1 MRSAIVAAS
10 LLTGCLGKGAL
21 DLELSL
27 PTEPDLRPSG
37 METITVLASSP
48 EMDLLAN
55 RTVINDRSS
64 FSAGS
69 LPVGEDMQINVL
81 LHDVSNRLV
90 GLGEAPQRV
99 SIKGDETT
107 KLTIPVRRPFIYAS
121 SGSTLYTFD
130 PTLDPREM
138 KFQGKLSGLTA
149 PQIAVSVGGDR
160 LVIAGGMQLQIVDTA
175 THKVV
180 GNSIALSATI
190 FDVAPVP
197 GQKKVVVATSTGI
210 AVVDIDSGTVTT
222 AEVGAVDR
230 VTVGPA
236 GDGRMFAYG
245 LIGRVSPPDVPP
257 PLAMCSGSSSVVA
270 VSVDT
275 PAPTAPKP
283 LGTAVSSI
291 AAAPA
296 QAAVFATLP
305 CQGQIARIDGD
316 PTSEVAQLTLMNISP
331 LKNAAAISVQGDRV
345 WAVGTEPSLPE
356 CLNGMQCTSS
366 SSLACPETT
375 SNRVSYVKA
384 GARVVVQSVPIG
396 GGNSQ
401 TVILPE
407 RRETMVDTEDGSRQ
421 HAQVLHPLA
430 SVPLDLVTLPGGQYV
445 AVVMRNSY
453 FIDSTFDPL
462 AGIYILPCLKVQTA
476 DWMLV
481 DMASASIA
489 SRVRSHCMI
498 TNMRQGAYFSSWACD
513 DPPEAERTTQGDYIP
528 TSVGALFGAR

>member
-1 MRSAIVAAS
+1 MQIQIVA
-10 LLTGCLGKGAL
+10 
-21 DLELSL
+21 
-27 PTEPDLRPSG
+27 
-37 METITVLASSP
+37 
-48 EMDLLAN
+48 
-55 RTVINDRSS
+55 
-64 FSAGS
+64 
-69 LPVGEDMQINVL
+69 
-81 LHDVSNRLV
+81 
-90 GLGEAPQRV
+90 
-99 SIKGDETT
+99 
-107 KLTIPVRRPFIYAS
+107 
-121 SGSTLYTFD
+121 
-130 PTLDPREM
+130 
-138 KFQGKLSGLTA
+138 
-149 PQIAVSVGGDR
+149 
-160 LVIAGGMQLQIVDTA
+160 TA

-197 GQKKVVVATSTGI
+197 GQKKVAVATSTGI
-210 AVVDIDSGTVTT
+210 AIVDIDTGTVTT

-245 LIGRVSPPDVPP
+245 LVGRVSPPDVPP

-270 VSVDT
+270 VSVDSPT
-275 PAPTAPKP
+275 PSAPKP
-283 LGTAVSSI
+283 LSTAVSSI

-316 PTSEVAQLTLMNISP
+316 PTSEVAQLMLTNISA

-345 WAVGTEPSLPE
+345 WAVGTEPSRPV
-356 CLNGMQCTSS
+356 CANGACQSNA
-366 SSLACPETT
+366 SLACPETT
-375 SNRVSYVKA
+375 TNRVSYVDE
-384 GARVVVQSVPIG
+384 GARIVVQSVPIG
-396 GGNSQ
+396 GTMAT

-407 RRETMVDTEDGSRQ
+407 RRETMIDTNDNSRQ

-430 SVPLDLVTLPGGQYV
+430 SVPVDLVTLPGGQYV
-445 AVVMRNSY
+445 AVVMKNSY
-453 FIDSTFDPL
+453 FIDSTFDGL
-462 AGIYILPCLKVQTA
+462 QYILPCLKVTSA

-489 SRVRSHCMI
+489 QRVRSHCMI

-513 DPPEAERTTQGDYIP
+513 DPPEAERTTQGMYIP